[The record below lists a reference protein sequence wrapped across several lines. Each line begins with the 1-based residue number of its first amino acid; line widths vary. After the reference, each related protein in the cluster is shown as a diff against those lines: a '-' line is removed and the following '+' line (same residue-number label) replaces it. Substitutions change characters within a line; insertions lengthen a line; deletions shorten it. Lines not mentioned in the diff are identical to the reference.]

1 MAAWLDDVSVWLKD
15 YPKKAPYLVGVSG
28 GVDSRVLLQVLI
40 FAGFTNLVVC
50 HLDHGLRSDSVRDA
64 EFVRRLAKRLGLPFF
79 TDRVAEWPPKLS
91 VETAARRIRQEF
103 FARAAKEFGST
114 SVFLGHHADDQVETF
129 LLNVLRGAGSIGQA
143 AIRRQNRM
151 VIDGVELNLLRPLL
165 RTWKHDIREFARKRR
180 LRFLE
185 DTTNQ
190 ETNFTRNRLR
200 NLLVP
205 EIERIL
211 GRPFKPS
218 LLRLSEIAAEE
229 SEVLQQLVPPIWK
242 SEELRAGDLRD
253 LPIAIQRRVIHQW
266 LSGKTIPDIGFDEV
280 ERVRAMLVNREI
292 AKVNLPSDHW
302 CRRRAGRLFVEARK
316 GPSFSDAS

>member
-1 MAAWLDDVSVWLKD
+1 MAAWLDDVNAWLRN
-15 YPKKAPYLVGVSG
+15 YPKEARYLVGVSG

-40 FAGFTNLVVC
+40 DAGFTDLVIC
-50 HLDHGLRSDSVRDA
+50 HLDHRLRSDSAQDA
-64 EFVRRLAKRLGLPFF
+64 EFVRRVAKRLGLPLF
-79 TDRVAEWPPKLS
+79 TDRVTEWPLRLS
-91 VETAARRIRQEF
+91 VETAARQIRQRF

-129 LLNVLRGAGSIGQA
+129 LLNMLRGAGSIGQA

-151 VIDGVELNLLRPLL
+151 TLDGVELTLLRPLL
-165 RTWKHDIREFARKRR
+165 RVWKNDIREFARKRR

-190 ETNFTRNRLR
+190 ENNFTRNRLR
-200 NLLVP
+200 NLLMP

-242 SEELRAGDLRD
+242 SAELRTDDLRK
-253 LPIAIQRRVIHQW
+253 LALALQRRVIHQW
-266 LSGKTIPDIGFDEV
+266 LSERQIPDIGFDEV
-280 ERVRAMLVNREI
+280 ERVRVMLMHREI

-302 CRRRAGRLFVEARK
+302 CRRRAGKLFVEGAKDR
-316 GPSFSDAS
+316 

>member
-1 MAAWLDDVSVWLKD
+1 MAAWQDDVNAWLKN
-15 YPKKAPYLVGVSG
+15 YPKEAHYLVGVSG

-40 FAGFTNLVVC
+40 DAGFTDLVIC
-50 HLDHGLRSDSVRDA
+50 HLDHGLRSDSAQDA
-64 EFVRRLAKRLGLPFF
+64 EFVRRLAKRLGLPLF
-79 TDRVAEWPPKLS
+79 TDRVTEWPLRLS
-91 VETAARRIRQEF
+91 VETAARQIRQRF

-129 LLNVLRGAGSIGQA
+129 LLNMLRGAGSIGQA

-151 VIDGVELNLLRPLL
+151 TLDGVELTLLRPLL
-165 RTWKHDIREFARKRR
+165 RVWKNDIREFARKRR

-190 ETNFTRNRLR
+190 ENNFTRNRLR
-200 NLLVP
+200 NLLMP

-242 SEELRAGDLRD
+242 SAELRTDDLRK
-253 LPIAIQRRVIHQW
+253 LALALQRRVIHQW
-266 LSGKTIPDIGFDEV
+266 LSERQIPDIGFDEV
-280 ERVRAMLVNREI
+280 ERVRAMLMHREI

-302 CRRRAGRLFVEARK
+302 CRRRAGKLFVEGAKDR
-316 GPSFSDAS
+316 